1 MRVSYETEVCLRM
14 EDTPEAKTS
23 NLVGD
28 MIRDNSPYPSDVSD
42 SDVDARES
50 FAEAE
55 ASKVGNTRDCRAV
68 PQTRYVRTRRLG
80 RSDLIYLGR
89 KTRFAVKHDHRTPSI
104 CLLARFFV
112 VFGAATCFVRRKL
125 FPGTALFARLV

>member
-1 MRVSYETEVCLRM
+1 MRVSYETEVGLRM

-42 SDVDARES
+42 SDVDVREV

-55 ASKVGNTRDCRAV
+55 ASQVGSTRDCRAV
-68 PQTRYVRTRRLG
+68 PQALHVHTCRLG
-80 RSDLIYLGR
+80 QFALISRG
-89 KTRFAVKHDHRTPSI
+89 KTFYFRGKA
-104 CLLARFFV
+104 
-112 VFGAATCFVRRKL
+112 
-125 FPGTALFARLV
+125 